1 MVTTHILLREPFYM
15 EGLRD
20 LGGFRPFGHSVK
32 REVGRSFIFCRSS
45 LSISN
50 SAKHRFCYEIDTP
63 FSF

>member
-32 REVGRSFIFCRSS
+32 REVGRSFIFCCST
-45 LSISN
+45 LSIGN
-50 SAKHRFCYEIDTP
+50 SAKRSFYYE
-63 FSF
+63 